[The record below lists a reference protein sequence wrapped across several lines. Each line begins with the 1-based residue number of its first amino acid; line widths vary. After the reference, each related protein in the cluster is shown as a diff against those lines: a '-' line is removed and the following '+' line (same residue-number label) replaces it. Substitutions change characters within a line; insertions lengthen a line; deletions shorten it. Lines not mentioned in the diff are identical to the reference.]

1 MRHYSIYQIQNGAG
15 NARYIKFS
23 GLDFVKENNLCE
35 MEGELCKLDSDM
47 YEKVYEGDIETE
59 QNEEPV
65 ATLETLFMKFQGRK
79 PEGYTGC
86 SLSVS
91 DVIVLDGKAYYC
103 DNYGF
108 EEIDF

>member
-1 MRHYSIYQIQNGAG
+1 MRHYEIFQIKDGAG
-15 NARYIKFS
+15 NARYIMFS

-35 MEGELCKLDSDM
+35 MEGDLCKLDSDI
-47 YEKVYEGDIETE
+47 YEKVYEGDVETE
-59 QNEEPV
+59 ED
-65 ATLETLFMKFQGRK
+65 AISTLESLFVKFQGSK
-79 PEGYTGC
+79 PEGYNGH